1 MGTNDY
7 FQVTN
12 SQLPDTMLAVM
23 WMMRVMS
30 FQVQGPDMDCNAKVR
45 PELLEVL
52 GILNSLL
59 PSLWLQGEYRHLLDL
74 L

>member
-1 MGTNDY
+1 
-7 FQVTN
+7 
-12 SQLPDTMLAVM
+12 
-23 WMMRVMS
+23 MS

-59 PSLWLQGEYRHLLDL
+59 PSLRMRGEYRHLLDL